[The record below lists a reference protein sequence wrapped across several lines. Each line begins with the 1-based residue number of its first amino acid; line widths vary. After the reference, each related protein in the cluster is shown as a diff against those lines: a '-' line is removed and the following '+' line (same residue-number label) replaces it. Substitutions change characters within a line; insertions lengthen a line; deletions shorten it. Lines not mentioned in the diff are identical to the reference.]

1 LIEQRERAVYELLD
15 LAYGECRMVLAARRG
30 DDTLAE
36 AERRLGAM
44 RIATKYPRA
53 AERHF
58 QESGRRAE
66 VIEVKGSVELAPL
79 VGLADGIVDLV
90 DTGRTL
96 AENELEVREE
106 IASCTARLVANRVAH
121 KLRAAEVDGLVT
133 RMREA
138 TR

>member
-1 LIEQRERAVYELLD
+1 MSCSTWHTENAGWSWQPGVATTPW
-15 LAYGECRMVLAARRG
+15 RRPS
-30 DDTLAE
+30 
-36 AERRLGAM
+36 RR
-44 RIATKYPRA
+44 
-53 AERHF
+53 
-58 QESGRRAE
+58 SE